1 MKVNDIDSEGQFI
14 VLTLGPILIYQS
26 FFESKIGMNLMYNDK
41 QNTFQH
47 WLLIANLIVTRF
59 GESQG

>member
-1 MKVNDIDSEGQFI
+1 MKVNDIDSESQFI

-41 QNTFQH
+41 QITFQH
-47 WLLIANLIVTRF
+47 
-59 GESQG
+59 